1 LYIWFNET
9 NSAPEGKTMK
19 DYSTQGLKNQ
29 AARAWAAGAP
39 ARNAAEKAQIEAWA
53 ARRVAIQP
61 QLDALSAR
69 ADLLLSHWD
78 AAESTR
84 IDAEIDALLASVHA

>member
-1 LYIWFNET
+1 
-9 NSAPEGKTMK
+9 MK

-39 ARNAAEKAQIEAWA
+39 ARNAAEIAQIEAWA
-53 ARRVAIQP
+53 ARRAAIQP

-69 ADLLLSHWD
+69 ADLLLANWD
-78 AAESTR
+78 AAESAA
-84 IDAEIDALLASVHA
+84 IDAEISALLASARA

>member
-1 LYIWFNET
+1 
-9 NSAPEGKTMK
+9 MK

-39 ARNAAEKAQIEAWA
+39 ARTDAEKAQIEAWA
-53 ARRVAIQP
+53 ARRAAIQP

-69 ADLLLSHWD
+69 ADLLLVRWD
-78 AAESTR
+78 AAESAA
-84 IDAEIDALLASVHA
+84 IDAEISALLASVRA